1 MEVINP
7 IVRRLTLEA
16 IEDPE
21 GFWAQAAEGLLWF
34 RKWDKVFEWTP
45 PTFRWFVGAQT
56 NLCYNCLDYHVERG
70 WGGHAALIAED
81 ERGERGSGRGRR
93 DRRAFA
99 L

>member
-16 IEDPE
+16 IEDPK
-21 GFWAQAAEGLLWF
+21 GFWARAAEGLPWF

-56 NLCYNCLDYHVERG
+56 NLCYNCLDYQIEHGRA
-70 WGGHAALIAED
+70 GHAALIAED